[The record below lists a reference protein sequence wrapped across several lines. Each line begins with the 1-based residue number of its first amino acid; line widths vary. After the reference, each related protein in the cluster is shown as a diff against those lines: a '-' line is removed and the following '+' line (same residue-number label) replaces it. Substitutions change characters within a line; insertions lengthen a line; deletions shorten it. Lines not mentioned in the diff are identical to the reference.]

1 MKVSKRKFIIILIL
15 LILLILIPPVM
26 IIKEVVYWKALANDT
41 EKKLNQ
47 ISITELED
55 KLIAELENS
64 SLNVDNSLFTTE
76 FEVCRTGVYDT
87 EAGFLSAYYN
97 LYYSN
102 NPYEGWLLACMTENK
117 KNPKRVYI
125 HLYKIEGKSENS
137 NNVFNIKYISGLSPI
152 YDDSEISEILSRI
165 LREQYN
171 VNSNSIGSVKYFKD
185 KYISFPL
192 EGAYTSLKEAPEIA
206 YSNDEFLDEV
216 AFELLNNDGY
226 RFSEFETENILNDL
240 ELNYWSWK

>member
-47 ISITELED
+47 VSITELED

-117 KNPKRVYI
+117 ENPKRVYI
-125 HLYKIEGKSENS
+125 PLYKIEGKSENS
-137 NNVFNIKYISGLSPI
+137 NNVFNIKYITGLSPI

-206 YSNDEFLDEV
+206 YSNDKFLDEV

>member
-125 HLYKIEGKSENS
+125 PLYKIEGKSENS

>member
-47 ISITELED
+47 VSITELED

-117 KNPKRVYI
+117 ENPKRVYI
-125 HLYKIEGKSENS
+125 PLYKIEGKSENS
-137 NNVFNIKYISGLSPI
+137 NNVFNIKYITGLSPI

>member
-117 KNPKRVYI
+117 ENPKRVYI
-125 HLYKIEGKSENS
+125 PLYKIEGKSENS
-137 NNVFNIKYISGLSPI
+137 NNVFNIKYITGLSPI

>member
-64 SLNVDNSLFTTE
+64 SLNVDNSLFTKE

-117 KNPKRVYI
+117 ENPKRVYI
-125 HLYKIEGKSENS
+125 PLYKIEGKSENS
-137 NNVFNIKYISGLSPI
+137 NNVFNIKYITGLSPI